1 MDSSKNSPLAGK
13 IEKMARLAF
22 DPAAAEGEAANAL
35 TMIVHITRKNG
46 IDFHGFKK
54 LLGVTAP
61 ASRLKQATAPV
72 VMPFGKYQGAHL
84 EEIFELDPD
93 YLDWFVR
100 TVTKQTKLKNQIIT
114 FLIARRNHN

>member
-22 DPAAAEGEAANAL
+22 DPAAAEGESANAL

-46 IDFHGFKK
+46 IDFDGFKK
-54 LLGVTAP
+54 LLGFTAP
-61 ASRLKQATAPV
+61 ASRLERATAPV
-72 VMPFGKYQGAHL
+72 VMPFGKYQGMNL

-93 YLDWFVR
+93 YLEWFVR
-100 TVTKQTKLKNQIIT
+100 TVTKQKKLRNQIAA
-114 FLIARRNHN
+114 FLNGRRNQN